1 MRDERCKGLRQGEN
15 VNGVMMGW
23 RAMDASF
30 HVISN
35 DKISPLEEQR
45 GRSHLNWLPNVTTA
59 ISRCCAK
66 NSLGRMETDCIYGS
80 RMTDIG
86 HLGRHRFR
94 FTVIQP
100 QFRSAVGG
108 CRNKL
113 VRFAFMRT
121 PFDVPDDVPLN
132 PFIHLHLCA
141 TLFDRIGSFS
151 VFRNRNRFA

>member
-59 ISRCCAK
+59 ISRCRAK

-86 HLGRHRFR
+86 HLGRHRFQ

-121 PFDVPDDVPLN
+121 PFDVPDDVPTSES
-132 PFIHLHLCA
+132 IHPPSLMCN
-141 TLFDRIGSFS
+141 SF
-151 VFRNRNRFA
+151 